1 MQSMLEQ
8 RICSSVAS
16 GIATATRLL
25 EKQAPLAVE
34 GEDEA
39 ADRVELEN
47 LPEIPQTERFYL
59 EQIVMAARSLPPA
72 A

>member
-16 GIATATRLL
+16 GIATATRIL

-47 LPEIPQTERFYL
+47 LPEIVANRTL
-59 EQIVMAARSLPPA
+59 LSRSRLSWR
-72 A
+72 